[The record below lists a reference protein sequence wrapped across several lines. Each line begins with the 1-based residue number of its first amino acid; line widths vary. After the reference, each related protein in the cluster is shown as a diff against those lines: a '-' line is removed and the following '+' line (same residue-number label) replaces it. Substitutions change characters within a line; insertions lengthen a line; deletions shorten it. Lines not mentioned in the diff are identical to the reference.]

1 MEYTSLD
8 EKVSAFAEP
17 GIKNALDKLYCIDTI
32 KDYEI
37 FRNDVSLEG
46 TIFRGMNEAK
56 YKIFSSL
63 QRRFQL
69 GAINSKTYP
78 TLFSFMYHEIQ
89 GLKDSTV
96 LPEYY
101 KSLGTP
107 VTDYL
112 YMSFLQHY
120 SAPTSLIDFSKSLD
134 VALYFATR
142 DVKYSYSAKSKDIS
156 NYVSLYW
163 IEEDNYKTQ
172 RLHTLLEEQC
182 IDSIKTSLDKLE
194 IRLSQDKSRNDNEN
208 NKESTLKIGNVEKY
222 STQIREILES
232 NISNSLKFRSLK
244 DVHIGF
250 IAGNNEPVSHQQSI
264 FEKQY
269 YNNLYTATIKFYR
282 GDYKLTYKQ
291 WLNCISVIFKQSVVI
306 TNLNQVAQHG
316 CFIHFTPQNVE
327 TALEEYVLPSSNS
340 KLKIHCINIH
350 KSICPCIQKRLS
362 VDGHPITHERLFPE
376 PLMIADNAYTHSVE
390 CIK

>member
-8 EKVSAFAEP
+8 EKVDVFADP
-17 GIKNALDKLYCIDTI
+17 GIENSVGKLYCIDTMQ
-32 KDYEI
+32 EFNT
-37 FRNDVSLEG
+37 FRNSVSMKG
-46 TIFRGMNEAK
+46 MIFRGMNEAK

-78 TLFSFMYHEIQ
+78 TLFSFMDREIQ
-89 GLKDSTV
+89 DLKDSTV

-120 SAPTSLIDFSKSLD
+120 SAPTSLIDFSESLD

-142 DVKYSYSAKSKDIS
+142 DVEYSYPTNSKDIS

-194 IRLSQDKSRNDNEN
+194 IQLSQDKSRNDNED
-208 NKESTLKIGNVEKY
+208 NKETTLKIGNVEEDSK
-222 STQIREILES
+222 QIREILES
-232 NISNSLKFRSLK
+232 NISYSLKFQSLK

-250 IAGNNEPVSHQQSI
+250 IAGNNEPVSRQQSI

-269 YNNLYTATIKFYR
+269 YNNLYTATIKFYG
-282 GDYKLTYKQ
+282 GDYKLTYEQ

-350 KSICPCIQKRLS
+350 KSLCPCILKGLYIDGQKIS
-362 VDGHPITHERLFPE
+362 PKRLFPE
-376 PLMIADNAYTHSVE
+376 PTTMASGAYISTIE
-390 CIK
+390 RE